1 MSSSIR
7 SMPAEE
13 IAAIQRAYGLKDS
26 KTTLPSNKVS
36 YLAQKNIWIKTT
48 EGPGTIQFKALTT
61 TPRSWYSI
69 LGKIQDI
76 ILRRRGYQMLQRE
89 QLEELEENLPIA
101 QDGSPAHPL
110 KIIIDAKLS
119 QTELVSPGKIPP
131 QMDMKLFELD
141 EEERK
146 ALGRN
151 PPLERTPKPPTRQ

>member
-7 SMPAEE
+7 SMPPEE
-13 IAAIQRAYGLKDS
+13 IAAIQRAYGLRDS
-26 KTTLPSNKVS
+26 KTILPANKVS
-36 YLAQKNIWIKTT
+36 YLAEKNIWIKTT
-48 EGPGTIQFKALTT
+48 ERPGTIQFKAVTT

-89 QLEELEENLPIA
+89 RLEELKENLTM
-101 QDGSPAHPL
+101 DRGGSPADPL

-119 QTELVSPGKIPP
+119 QTESVSPKKIPP
-131 QMDMKLFELD
+131 QISMDVFEMD

-146 ALGRN
+146 ATGK
-151 PPLERTPKPPTRQ
+151 PPKGGTPKPPNLS